1 MSSAY
6 KPFYFFLNPWATFV
20 KIILS
25 SNKKTKVKFPL
36 CLYNFDWKIIYF
48 YLKVKLTKRSGQYD
62 SCHLTHYDYNQAVD
76 LQKSLIWRS
85 EMQSKTN

>member
-6 KPFYFFLNPWATFV
+6 KPFYCFLNPWATFV

-48 YLKVKLTKRSGQYD
+48 YLKVKLAKRSGQYD
-62 SCHLTHYDYNQAVD
+62 SCHLTHWEYNQTVD
-76 LQKSLIWRS
+76 LQKGLIWRS
-85 EMQSKTN
+85 EMQSKPN